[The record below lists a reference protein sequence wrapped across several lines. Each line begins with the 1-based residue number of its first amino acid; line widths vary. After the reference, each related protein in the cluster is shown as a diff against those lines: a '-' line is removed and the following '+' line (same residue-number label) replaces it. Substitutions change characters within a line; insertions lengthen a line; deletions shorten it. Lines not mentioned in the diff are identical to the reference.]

1 MSAARRS
8 TTRLTGIAALA
19 ALTVGLL
26 AGCTSGGGGSASSA
40 GSVGGGGGSSAA
52 FSEAKGDRAAAA
64 GGKAG
69 PAAAAAD
76 QAILRTGS
84 LDLTAKDPV
93 HAAEAITT
101 IVIGAGGRVD
111 NVAEDPTGDA
121 SSSLTARIPADAFD
135 RTLARIK
142 REGTVRNVSLRAT
155 DVTSQLTD
163 YTVRIKGL
171 NTSITRLQ
179 GLLGKAGT
187 TTDLVEIESTLTT
200 RETDR
205 ERLLAQQAALKD
217 QVSYAT
223 LAISLHEPS
232 LARSA
237 PPSTFVTGLAA
248 GWEAL
253 VAVGASLL
261 VGLGVVLPWL
271 LSIGMLVGAALLV
284 ARAVRTAA
292 RRRKPAANDAAS

>member
-8 TTRLTGIAALA
+8 TIRLTGIAALA

-40 GSVGGGGGSSAA
+40 GSGGGGGSSAA
-52 FSEAKGDRAAAA
+52 FSEAKGGRAPAA
-64 GGKAG
+64 GGKADL
-69 PAAAAAD
+69 AAAD
-76 QAILRTGS
+76 QAIVRTGS

-101 IVIGAGGRVD
+101 IVIGAGGRVE

-135 RTLARIK
+135 GTLARIK

-155 DVTSQLTD
+155 DVASQLTD
-163 YTVRIKGL
+163 YGVRITGL

-179 GLLGKAGT
+179 NLLGKAGT

-237 PPSTFVTGLAA
+237 PPSTFLTGLAA

-271 LSIGMLVGAALLV
+271 LSIGVLVGAALLV

-292 RRRKPAANDAAS
+292 RRRKPAANDAAG